1 MNLHNTNTK
10 KNTIFHNGLAKIF
23 LQFEPITEDLT
34 QLLLACYS
42 PISSDIEL
50 EDRMKIL
57 NELFGYAKTED
68 DLPALFAHMIT
79 DRVYEYEQKHLE
91 IPSVK
96 SSEALAF
103 FMQERGIKAKDLS
116 EIAPQNVTSEILNEK
131 RKMTVEQIKGF
142 AKFFGVP
149 ETTFLG

>member
-1 MNLHNTNTK
+1 MNLHKTNT
-10 KNTIFHNGLAKIF
+10 TFHNDFAKIF

-34 QLLLACYS
+34 QLLQACYN
-42 PISSDIEL
+42 PITSVLEL

-57 NELFGYAKTED
+57 DELFSYAKTEE
-68 DLPALFAHMIT
+68 DLPALFAYLIT

-96 SSEALAF
+96 PSEALAF
-103 FMQERGIKAKDLS
+103 FLQERGIEPKDLS
-116 EIAPQNVTSEILNEK
+116 EIASENIISEILTEK
-131 RKMTVEQIKGF
+131 RTMTVEQIKGF